1 MSFGNDIGREVG
13 RQTFRLL
20 TAFVVAAF
28 VAGVGITALG
38 AWAWPYL
45 PSVRV
50 VWP

>member
-20 TAFVVAAF
+20 TAF